1 MYTASSDLY
10 FTQKKRK
17 QLSNKRTEKNLWIF
31 LADIGRQWGDVI
43 HLQLLFL
50 QVFGKLEQKP

>member
-1 MYTASSDLY
+1 MYTASSD
-10 FTQKKRK
+10 TKKRK